1 MGTDASGK
9 KYTTI
14 AIVLYHVV
22 TFLEGFNLQCTPVC
36 MRAFEMSLGLTASRL
51 SVVFATELLSLLG
64 IAAVWGYLV
73 GKKEVKYICSLGMLL
88 CGIACILIG
97 CTSGFSLVLVCRFL
111 HGAGLSC
118 VGPVYSKIITEQ
130 WKKDQNQSSSK
141 DETSKWFS
149 VANGAHCAGKVLSL
163 MLVSVLA
170 TRNVVGQYGWRLC
183 YCVTGYLWLMVAV
196 VVFFFMT
203 KEGAGSDTEAS
214 VTASSGNNKAFY
226 KTSTFWVMACVMYTS
241 ETPFVMLGYMVMY
254 FQYSG
259 LSNKMAGFVGAVIQ
273 IGAVAGSCSGGY
285 AVDWC
290 HKKWEEEKGHGRFT
304 FAMGVLALRFLAVI
318 SILFRP
324 IESGVLQWYHWVEL
338 FIFGLTLFV
347 ASAVDRPTVSDIAKG
362 NESLAGS
369 LFRVAGGVPSSATIS
384 PIIALLA
391 EKFGYIE
398 SKELLE
404 DMDIHTRMANVN
416 ALRMSLICVG
426 GVLTVLN
433 ILLYIPVFFTYQND
447 KKGGNAAVSAGA
459 QGGGPNTCSNT
470 STGSGGSTSTN
481 DTSKVTYPWHAIVLY
496 HVFTFLDA
504 YSTQSLYVC
513 MGAFEVDLG
522 ISPSSLSIVA
532 MAHMLSELALSP
544 LWGYLVDNKERHYV
558 ECIAMLIIGITSI
571 LLGCTS
577 CYPLILVLRLLH
589 GASLGC
595 TGPVIQKIITGWK
608 SECEQATWF
617 GIYAAVFGFGS
628 LLGSG
633 INSLLSMKNLLG
645 LYGWRLSYCIMG
657 YAWLLTAPLVFYF
670 MKPEGPTGSQG
681 DNGKPLGEK
690 LGCIFKVNSYWLLV
704 AVMFASEAAY
714 AFMAYIPLYLQ
725 YSGLS
730 EMAIAFLCA
739 VVVFGGMFGGLFGG
753 KLIDWCHEKSPDY
766 GRLGFAVDAL
776 LIRLMYIT
784 ILMWW
789 PIPKSGLTWEHYA
802 AALIVG
808 ATLVTVH
815 SVDRPMLDD
824 VVQKGSEGTALSFL
838 RMISGIPSSL
848 FFPPLI
854 ANLAERVYGYVKGAG
869 FGEGADRVV
878 MASNANA
885 LRRSIMYIMIGATAV
900 NVALYVGLFFTY
912 KGDKNTAK
920 GGQTGQQSNGQ
931 QNKCGESEKKQTG
944 DGKYPWYAVVLYHV
958 VSFINAYDTQIL
970 SLSMRALEASL
981 GLSASSLSIMASM
994 EGVTLMGF
1002 APVWGYLLTLLPCQY
1017 VCAAGMALCGISC
1030 ILLAQVTTFSWIL
1043 LIRLAHG
1050 IGLSCAAPVAVHIIA
1065 ANWGKKN
1072 GTTGGA
1078 NGKNNSSDGTWSGI
1092 NNGIVTL
1099 GKLMCFFLTGRY
1111 AGQKVFGHSGWR
1123 LSYAVVGCVWLFAA
1137 LPVCLYMTKDGG
1149 NSGKTTNNDALGKL
1163 KNIVGKPK
1171 FWAMTVVMFFSEA
1184 PYVIMGYMVMY
1195 LQYSGLSTVMIG
1207 SAIIVMQV
1215 GTAIGSVAGGFI
1227 AGIFDQWQKQY
1238 GRLSL
1243 ATCALLIRLMYFVI
1257 FLWWPL
1263 NEHGLTWHRYCLLF
1277 VIGLTMLVS
1286 PTIEKPIVSDL
1297 DKDAASMTVPLY
1309 RAIGGM
1315 PSYFVFM
1322 PLLGWMAEK
1331 MYGYVKPSGDVSQLG
1346 HVVMS
1351 VNANALRKSMMW
1363 ILSIATILNIGL
1375 YVVVHYAEKLG
1386 KALKPASCPTTT
1398 TPTPTTT
1405 TSSSSNEITYHW
1417 YARVLCFVPAFV
1429 QGVNL
1434 QLLPICMRAF
1444 EITLGLS
1451 PSRLSWIPSVQI
1463 MFYLG
1468 VSPLWGILLD
1478 NLNRKVGDVQCIATC
1493 LCGIS
1498 CILLGYVS
1506 HYPLV
1511 MLFTVLNGCGNAAC
1525 IAVAPK
1531 MINEDKRMKEQPT
1544 LWFGVNWSVYCVGA
1558 LISAYITVSL
1568 SMKTIGGVY
1577 GWRVCHCLVG
1587 YLWLAVA
1594 APIFYWM
1601 KKTGNTAGGGGA
1613 DLKDIKCIMQKT
1625 TFWLMVCVGY
1635 TSQAAFA
1642 VLVYLTM
1649 YLQSSGVPGMSI
1661 GFAFTVVMI
1670 GNLAGGFSGGFMT
1683 DEIHKLSGCY
1693 GKLSVGAV
1701 TVFIRVLAV
1710 LAFLW
1715 SPIPGGTFRWYH
1727 HIYLFVYGITFFT
1740 IKAVD
1745 ISISADLAPGSLKS
1759 LTIGLVGAIG
1769 GVTSNATVVP
1779 AVGYLC
1785 ENKFGYVT
1793 STEGGDPLPP
1803 EVMANNVSALR
1814 NSMLIVFVVCSV
1826 INIALYLV
1834 ALATYK
1840 NDKED
1845 KKETCTKTP
1854 AETTSTPSCN
1864 KTSEE
1869 SKTTAT
1875 YGLLAKVLYHVY
1887 PVMDAID
1894 MEILPIC
1901 MRAFEVSFGCSPAT
1915 LSVVGAAEQGALLLM
1930 SPLWGYLLTIIKPYQ
1945 VESAAMLVC
1954 GMMCIILGT
1963 TTNYRMLVLAT
1974 LIHGATLGCTGPTH
1988 QKIITSSVKKEERD
2002 TWYGIYTG
2010 VYYLGAMASSILASR
2025 LSLRNVLGQYG
2036 WRLYY
2041 CVVGYMWLAAAVPTY
2056 FWMQPDNKSQ
2066 SSGGDS
2072 SGQSGGNN
2080 KNDFWKSIGDLFKK
2094 PSYYFMIS
2102 LIYVSESCELFMGY
2116 IVIYLQYCGVRNQM
2130 AGFAISVVHMGN
2142 MIAGFIG
2149 GYAIQKIHCA
2159 SKDYG
2164 KLLTGIGLIAIRLFA
2179 ITLLLRKPFQ
2189 GGDMRWYHYMCLAL
2203 FGFAQL
2209 NRTSIDRTMLSDFV
2223 KEDDAAIALSLC
2235 RVIAGIPS
2243 NFTFPPLIGY
2253 LAERAFGYIKT
2264 DALVE
2269 DMDAFT
2275 KVTNATALSKSLLY
2289 IMGGSC
2295 LANMALYG
2303 GMMFTYSKD
2312 VAKKEAKER
2321 GTGSPGAPGGGTS
2334 DTQAAPSSGSAGGA
2348 GGAGAV
2354 GGSGGAATGKK
2365 EYELI
2370 AFILAAFVS
2379 FMDGFDTQILPSCM
2393 KVFEMDLGLTPSM
2406 LSVINSASFL
2416 SLLVASPLWGSLVD
2430 KYNCGYIQCIAMLL
2444 AGLTCVLHGY
2454 TSSYPVI
2461 VILTIFNGAGLA
2473 CTAPIDQKIIT
2484 ANWSDNSGVYFG
2496 ISWTCYCL
2504 GRVASSTI
2512 GSRLIMRNIAGQYG
2526 WRMYCF
2532 LTGYIW
2538 IIASVVVH
2546 FYMKKNRDAAGQGDS
2561 SSSSN
2566 CPKNENKGDFFQ
2578 KFKRLSTITT
2588 FWLLIPIKYASS
2600 APLVILSYMVMY
2612 YQNSGLSDNM
2622 AGFAVGIVQLGS
2634 GIGGISGGLTA
2645 DAIHKKESN
2654 YARIGFAIGALVLR
2668 VLCVILLLWSPLEG
2682 GSLCWYQYG
2691 GSFVMGLTLFTIQT
2705 VDKAMLGNV
2714 VSKSDQSTA
2723 ISLVYFAAGIPSST
2737 TLPTF
2742 VGYMAEKRFG
2752 YVVSKSAD
2760 EPLHPVTM
2768 ANNATALRKAMIY
2781 CMLIASAVNIICYC
2795 ATMKT
2800 YKGDVDKLKKE
2811 CKEANECKETKG
2823 TEEGNGTVSSGE
2835 AGGGSGTSNVGG
2847 TSETQAAP
2855 SSEGG
2860 GSSGRC

>member
-1 MGTDASGK
+1 MVEEDTRGLRTYGPLA
-9 KYTTI
+9 T
-14 AIVLYHVV
+14 VLY
-22 TFLEGFNLQCTPVC
+22 FLFPFVDGYDSQILPVC
-36 MRAFEMSLGLTASRL
+36 MRAFEVSLGLSPSSPSLFASAEFTA
-51 SVVFATELLSLLG
+51 
-64 IAAVWGYLV
+64 
-73 GKKEVKYICSLGMLL
+73 ML
-88 CGIACILIG
+88 
-97 CTSGFSLVLVCRFL
+97 GFSPIWGLLV
-111 HGAGLSC
+111 
-118 VGPVYSKIITEQ
+118 
-130 WKKDQNQSSSK
+130 D
-141 DETSKWFS
+141 
-149 VANGAHCAGKVLSL
+149 
-163 MLVSVLA
+163 
-170 TRNVVGQYGWRLC
+170 
-183 YCVTGYLWLMVAV
+183 
-196 VVFFFMT
+196 
-203 KEGAGSDTEAS
+203 
-214 VTASSGNNKAFY
+214 
-226 KTSTFWVMACVMYTS
+226 
-241 ETPFVMLGYMVMY
+241 
-254 FQYSG
+254 
-259 LSNKMAGFVGAVIQ
+259 
-273 IGAVAGSCSGGY
+273 GY
-285 AVDWC
+285 AHD
-290 HKKWEEEKGHGRFT
+290 K
-304 FAMGVLALRFLAVI
+304 L
-318 SILFRP
+318 
-324 IESGVLQWYHWVEL
+324 
-338 FIFGLTLFV
+338 
-347 ASAVDRPTVSDIAKG
+347 
-362 NESLAGS
+362 
-369 LFRVAGGVPSSATIS
+369 
-384 PIIALLA
+384 
-391 EKFGYIE
+391 
-398 SKELLE
+398 
-404 DMDIHTRMANVN
+404 
-416 ALRMSLICVG
+416 
-426 GVLTVLN
+426 LN
-433 ILLYIPVFFTYQND
+433 ILLYIPVFFTYGQD
-447 KKGGNAAVSAGA
+447 KGGGSGTP
-459 QGGGPNTCSNT
+459 GRS
-470 STGSGGSTSTN
+470 GSGGGDNCNNSSNNKESTN
-481 DTSKVTYPWHAIVLY
+481 GTSKVTYPWYAIVLY

-532 MAHMLSELALSP
+532 MAHMLSELGLSP
-544 LWGYLVDNKERHYV
+544 LWGYLVDNKESHYV
-558 ECIAMLIIGITSI
+558 ECIAMLIIGTTSI
-571 LLGCTS
+571 VLACTS
-577 CYPLILVLRLLH
+577 SYPLILVLRFLH

-595 TGPVIQKIITGWK
+595 TGPVIQKIITR
-608 SECEQATWF
+608 SRTECEQATWF
-617 GIYAAVFGFGS
+617 GIYAAVFGLGS
-628 LLGSG
+628 LVGCG
-633 INSLLSMKNLLG
+633 VNSLLSMKNLLG

-1002 APVWGYLLTLLPCQY
+1002 APVWGYLLTLWPCQY

-1030 ILLAQVTTFSWIL
+1030 ILLAQVTTYSWIL
-1043 LIRLAHG
+1043 PIRLAHG

-1065 ANWGKKN
+1065 ANWGQNKDGDK
-1072 GTTGGA
+1072 TKSDT
-1078 NGKNNSSDGTWSGI
+1078 NNSKDSMYSGI

-1099 GKLMCFFLTGRY
+1099 GKLMCFFVTGRY

-1123 LSYAVVGCVWLFAA
+1123 LSYAIVGCVWLFAA
-1137 LPVCLYMTKDGG
+1137 LPVCLYMTKNAG
-1149 NSGKTTNNDALGKL
+1149 NSNNNTNNTNNARKKLGDVIK
-1163 KNIVGKPK
+1163 KPR
-1171 FWAMTVVMFFSEA
+1171 FWVMTVVMFFSEA

-1286 PTIEKPIVSDL
+1286 PTVEKPIVSEISEGTE
-1297 DKDAASMTVPLY
+1297 SMIVPLY

-1363 ILSIATILNIGL
+1363 ILSFVTILNIGL
-1375 YVVVHYAEKLG
+1375 YVVVYFSDKWDAG
-1386 KALKPASCPTTT
+1386 KPATCGT
-1398 TPTPTTT
+1398 
-1405 TSSSSNEITYHW
+1405 NEAKKEEAASAGVEYPL
-1417 YARVLCFVPAFV
+1417 YAKVLFFIPPFI

-1468 VSPLWGILLD
+1468 ISPLWGLLLD
-1478 NLNRKVGDVQCIATC
+1478 NFKKKVGHVQCIATC

-1498 CILLGYVS
+1498 CILMSYVS

-1511 MLFTVLNGCGNAAC
+1511 MLFTVLNACGNAAC

-1531 MINEDKRMKEQPT
+1531 MINEDSTLKAKPT
-1544 LWFGVNWSVYCVGA
+1544 LWFGVNWSLYCIGA
-1558 LISAYITVSL
+1558 LITSNITVSL
-1568 SMKTIGGVY
+1568 SMKNIGGVY

-1594 APIFYWM
+1594 APIFVWM
-1601 KKTGNTAGGGGA
+1601 KKDDKPGEGGGEGGGG
-1613 DLKDIKCIMQKT
+1613 DKDTLQQIKCIMGKA
-1625 TFWLMVCVGY
+1625 TFWLMVFVGY

-1642 VLVYLTM
+1642 VMVYLTM

-1661 GFAFTVVMI
+1661 GFAFSVVMI

-1683 DEIHKLSGCY
+1683 DKVHECYKDY

-1745 ISISADLAPGSLKS
+1745 ISISADLAPGSAKS

-1769 GVTSNATVVP
+1769 GVTSNASVVP

-1793 STEGGDPLPP
+1793 STEGGGPLPP

-1834 ALATYK
+1834 ALWKYK
-1840 NDKED
+1840 DDKVKED
-1845 KKETCTKTP
+1845 GKDACSATTAQVASENKCGQDSSKEKP
-1854 AETTSTPSCN
+1854 
-1864 KTSEE
+1864 
-1869 SKTTAT
+1869 TAT
-1875 YGLLAKVLYHVY
+1875 YSPWAKVLYHVY

-1915 LSVVGAAEQGALLLM
+1915 LSVVGAAEQAAVLLM
-1930 SPLWGYLLTIIKPYQ
+1930 SPLWGYLLGIKKPYQ

-1954 GMMCIILGT
+1954 GMMCILLGT

-1974 LIHGATLGCTGPTH
+1974 LVHGAVLGCTGPTH
-1988 QKIITSSVKKEERD
+1988 QTIITSSVKKEERD
-2002 TWYGIYTG
+2002 MWYGIYTG

-2041 CVVGYMWLAAAVPTY
+2041 CVVGYMWLTAAVPTY
-2056 FWMQPDNKSQ
+2056 YGMRPKEKPNGEGKNGSQ
-2066 SSGGDS
+2066 
-2072 SGQSGGNN
+2072 GQAGGGNN
-2080 KNDFWKSIGDLFKK
+2080 GHKFWDSIRDLFTK

-2142 MIAGFIG
+2142 MVAGFVG

-2159 SKDYG
+2159 SKEYG
-2164 KLLTGIGLIAIRLFA
+2164 KQLTGIGLIAIRLFA

-2189 GGDMRWYHYMCLAL
+2189 GGNMRWYHYMCLAL

-2223 KEDDAAIALSLC
+2223 KQDNAAIALSLC

-2253 LAERAFGYIKT
+2253 LAERAFGYITT

-2303 GMMFTYSKD
+2303 GMMATYSRD
-2312 VAKKEAKER
+2312 VKARETKEAKECR
-2321 GTGSPGAPGGGTS
+2321 
-2334 DTQAAPSSGSAGGA
+2334 
-2348 GGAGAV
+2348 
-2354 GGSGGAATGKK
+2354 
-2365 EYELI
+2365 
-2370 AFILAAFVS
+2370 
-2379 FMDGFDTQILPSCM
+2379 
-2393 KVFEMDLGLTPSM
+2393 
-2406 LSVINSASFL
+2406 
-2416 SLLVASPLWGSLVD
+2416 
-2430 KYNCGYIQCIAMLL
+2430 
-2444 AGLTCVLHGY
+2444 
-2454 TSSYPVI
+2454 
-2461 VILTIFNGAGLA
+2461 
-2473 CTAPIDQKIIT
+2473 
-2484 ANWSDNSGVYFG
+2484 
-2496 ISWTCYCL
+2496 
-2504 GRVASSTI
+2504 
-2512 GSRLIMRNIAGQYG
+2512 
-2526 WRMYCF
+2526 
-2532 LTGYIW
+2532 
-2538 IIASVVVH
+2538 
-2546 FYMKKNRDAAGQGDS
+2546 
-2561 SSSSN
+2561 
-2566 CPKNENKGDFFQ
+2566 
-2578 KFKRLSTITT
+2578 
-2588 FWLLIPIKYASS
+2588 
-2600 APLVILSYMVMY
+2600 
-2612 YQNSGLSDNM
+2612 
-2622 AGFAVGIVQLGS
+2622 
-2634 GIGGISGGLTA
+2634 
-2645 DAIHKKESN
+2645 
-2654 YARIGFAIGALVLR
+2654 
-2668 VLCVILLLWSPLEG
+2668 
-2682 GSLCWYQYG
+2682 
-2691 GSFVMGLTLFTIQT
+2691 
-2705 VDKAMLGNV
+2705 
-2714 VSKSDQSTA
+2714 
-2723 ISLVYFAAGIPSST
+2723 
-2737 TLPTF
+2737 
-2742 VGYMAEKRFG
+2742 
-2752 YVVSKSAD
+2752 
-2760 EPLHPVTM
+2760 
-2768 ANNATALRKAMIY
+2768 
-2781 CMLIASAVNIICYC
+2781 
-2795 ATMKT
+2795 
-2800 YKGDVDKLKKE
+2800 
-2811 CKEANECKETKG
+2811 ETKG
-2823 TEEGNGTVSSGE
+2823 QEEKGGGAPAPTTSSG
-2835 AGGGSGTSNVGG
+2835 
-2847 TSETQAAP
+2847 
-2855 SSEGG
+2855 GG
-2860 GSSGRC
+2860 GSSGSGSSSSASAVGGAAAPTPSTSNGDTKNSKSEAAADSTSTKAEATNTSPTGTVTTTSGSCEGSSVSKGNKDSSTDITYITCGTYKSEKVSCMTVTGAIASSTSEANGGSSNIVAACAGAASSAESGTSDGTICGGIAVYGSKESSSDDATTAIVACATADVERSSTSKDGGTSRLVIQECVGVAMRKTQQKGLYIVAQLKRRIAFPKKSKSSK